1 MWKIFVMIRK
11 LLNGDIGRVADIW
24 LKTNLKTHYFISNQY
39 WKSNYELVKEM
50 MSQSEVYVFEV
61 DKMIII
67 LTTIFFI
74 AIGTVRDS
82 RYYIL
87 ILVYIIVYKIILSFT
102 NRSKKK

>member
-1 MWKIFVMIRK
+1 MKKIIF
-11 LLNGDIGRVADIW
+11 
-24 LKTNLKTHYFISNQY
+24 T
-39 WKSNYELVKEM
+39 
-50 MSQSEVYVFEV
+50 VFS
-61 DKMIII
+61 ILII

-102 NRSKKK
+102 NRSKKKKTIIFNIRIKFLCKIIIMVFIQRNI

>member
-1 MWKIFVMIRK
+1 MKKIIF
-11 LLNGDIGRVADIW
+11 
-24 LKTNLKTHYFISNQY
+24 T
-39 WKSNYELVKEM
+39 
-50 MSQSEVYVFEV
+50 VFS
-61 DKMIII
+61 ILII

-102 NRSKKK
+102 NRSKKKYTIFFNIRIKFFCIIIIMVFIQRNI

>member
-1 MWKIFVMIRK
+1 MKKIIF
-11 LLNGDIGRVADIW
+11 
-24 LKTNLKTHYFISNQY
+24 T
-39 WKSNYELVKEM
+39 
-50 MSQSEVYVFEV
+50 VFS
-61 DKMIII
+61 ILII

-102 NRSKKK
+102 NRTKKKQTIFFNIRIKFFCIIIIMVFIQRNI

>member
-1 MWKIFVMIRK
+1 MQLRVTISI
-11 LLNGDIGRVADIW
+11 GDIYE
-24 LKTNLKTHYFISNQY
+24 KNYFYCFFNTNL
-39 WKSNYELVKEM
+39 
-50 MSQSEVYVFEV
+50 
-61 DKMIII
+61 

>member
-1 MWKIFVMIRK
+1 MKKIIF
-11 LLNGDIGRVADIW
+11 
-24 LKTNLKTHYFISNQY
+24 T
-39 WKSNYELVKEM
+39 
-50 MSQSEVYVFEV
+50 VFS
-61 DKMIII
+61 ILII

-102 NRSKKK
+102 KYSLQGTTQGRYLTGGVPPVRFSM

>member
-1 MWKIFVMIRK
+1 MKKIIF
-11 LLNGDIGRVADIW
+11 
-24 LKTNLKTHYFISNQY
+24 T
-39 WKSNYELVKEM
+39 
-50 MSQSEVYVFEV
+50 VFS
-61 DKMIII
+61 ILII

-102 NRSKKK
+102 NRSKIFLYNNYYGFYTEKYMNN

>member
-1 MWKIFVMIRK
+1 MKKIIF
-11 LLNGDIGRVADIW
+11 
-24 LKTNLKTHYFISNQY
+24 T
-39 WKSNYELVKEM
+39 
-50 MSQSEVYVFEV
+50 VFS
-61 DKMIII
+61 ILII

-102 NRSKKK
+102 NRIFNGCICFSSAIICI

>member
-1 MWKIFVMIRK
+1 MKKIIF
-11 LLNGDIGRVADIW
+11 
-24 LKTNLKTHYFISNQY
+24 T
-39 WKSNYELVKEM
+39 
-50 MSQSEVYVFEV
+50 VFS
-61 DKMIII
+61 ILII

-74 AIGTVRDS
+74 AIGTVGDS

>member
-1 MWKIFVMIRK
+1 MKKIIF
-11 LLNGDIGRVADIW
+11 
-24 LKTNLKTHYFISNQY
+24 T
-39 WKSNYELVKEM
+39 
-50 MSQSEVYVFEV
+50 VFS
-61 DKMIII
+61 ILII

-102 NRSKKK
+102 NRSKKKVNNIFNIRIKFFCIIIIMVFIQRNI

>member
-1 MWKIFVMIRK
+1 MKKIIF
-11 LLNGDIGRVADIW
+11 
-24 LKTNLKTHYFISNQY
+24 T
-39 WKSNYELVKEM
+39 
-50 MSQSEVYVFEV
+50 VFS
-61 DKMIII
+61 ILII

-102 NRSKKK
+102 NRSYIFNGCICFSSAIICI

>member
-1 MWKIFVMIRK
+1 MLFYVSYDCNRANVWYEGDLAVIKRKRKEIFMKKIIF
-11 LLNGDIGRVADIW
+11 
-24 LKTNLKTHYFISNQY
+24 T
-39 WKSNYELVKEM
+39 
-50 MSQSEVYVFEV
+50 VFS
-61 DKMIII
+61 ILII

>member
-1 MWKIFVMIRK
+1 MQLRVTISI
-11 LLNGDIGRVADIW
+11 GDIYE
-24 LKTNLKTHYFISNQY
+24 KNYFYCFSI
-39 WKSNYELVKEM
+39 L
-50 MSQSEVYVFEV
+50 
-61 DKMIII
+61 II

-102 NRSKKK
+102 NRSKKSKQYFSTLELNFIV

>member
-1 MWKIFVMIRK
+1 MKKIIF
-11 LLNGDIGRVADIW
+11 
-24 LKTNLKTHYFISNQY
+24 T
-39 WKSNYELVKEM
+39 
-50 MSQSEVYVFEV
+50 VFS
-61 DKMIII
+61 ILII

-102 NRSKKK
+102 NRSKKKQTIFCNMRIKFFCIIIIMVLIQRNI

>member
-1 MWKIFVMIRK
+1 MKKIIF
-11 LLNGDIGRVADIW
+11 
-24 LKTNLKTHYFISNQY
+24 T
-39 WKSNYELVKEM
+39 
-50 MSQSEVYVFEV
+50 VFS
-61 DKMIII
+61 ILII

-102 NRSKKK
+102 NRIKKK

>member
-1 MWKIFVMIRK
+1 MKKIIF
-11 LLNGDIGRVADIW
+11 
-24 LKTNLKTHYFISNQY
+24 T
-39 WKSNYELVKEM
+39 
-50 MSQSEVYVFEV
+50 VFS
-61 DKMIII
+61 ILII

-102 NRSKKK
+102 NRSKKKETIFFNIRIKFFCIIIIMVFIQRNI

>member
-1 MWKIFVMIRK
+1 MQLRVTISI
-11 LLNGDIGRVADIW
+11 GDI
-24 LKTNLKTHYFISNQY
+24 
-39 WKSNYELVKEM
+39 YEKNIFT
-50 MSQSEVYVFEV
+50 VFS
-61 DKMIII
+61 ILII

-102 NRSKKK
+102 NRSKKSKQYFAT